1 MFVHLLDI
9 TVRLFHIDRC
19 GFDMFVIIPFV
30 HAIIYN
36 QDLSSRVFL
45 EYH

>member
-1 MFVHLLDI
+1 MLVHMLDI
-9 TVRLFHIDRC
+9 AVRLFNIDRC
-19 GFDMFVIIPFV
+19 VFDMFVISPFV

-36 QDLSSRVFL
+36 QELSSRIFV

>member
-1 MFVHLLDI
+1 MLVHLLDMA
-9 TVRLFHIDRC
+9 VRVVHIDRC
-19 GFDMFVIIPFV
+19 VFDMFVISLFV

-36 QDLSSRVFL
+36 QDLSSRIFL

>member
-1 MFVHLLDI
+1 MLVHMLGI
-9 TVRLFHIDRC
+9 AVRLFQIDRRV
-19 GFDMFVIIPFV
+19 FDVFVISPFV

-36 QDLSSRVFL
+36 QDLSSRIFV

>member
-1 MFVHLLDI
+1 MIVHMLDI
-9 TVRLFHIDRC
+9 AVRLFHIDRC
-19 GFDMFVIIPFV
+19 VFDMFVISSFV

-36 QDLSSRVFL
+36 QDHSSRIFV